1 MGMDA
6 GWEIF
11 VSQMNFHVHQ
21 FVQTLCQLNVMK
33 TASLVT
39 WDGQMD
45 VGWETIVSQWRIPVQ
60 WHVIPQCLLNVMKT
74 AMPVIWVGTTMD
86 AGKVISVIQL
96 MNFVQLMCP
105 IMSIIFMDKR

>member
-1 MGMDA
+1 MDA

-45 VGWETIVSQWRIPVQ
+45 VGWETTVSQWRIPVQ
-60 WHVIPQCLLNVMKT
+60 WHVREAFNKKIK
-74 AMPVIWVGTTMD
+74 
-86 AGKVISVIQL
+86 SVDFFHTSQT
-96 MNFVQLMCP
+96 P
-105 IMSIIFMDKR
+105 